1 MSYYNYDKIRSYN
14 ALMNIIMTNRGFG
27 KTYGFKDMAIKNFLK
42 NGKQFMYIR
51 RYKTDISKEKIE
63 LFFSDIQE
71 KYPSHKFQVKGKNA
85 YCDGK
90 LMGYFVAL
98 STSLNLKS
106 VPFPNVTLMC
116 YDEFVIGGGS
126 QQYIK
131 GEVTIFAELMSTV
144 IRKRNDCRV
153 FLLANNISMVN
164 PYFSYFDLKPKTNE
178 RFTLAKDGE
187 LVLEISTSDDFIQ
200 EMKLT
205 KFGVLFKD
213 THYSDYA
220 IDNKSLLDNNSFIEV
235 YPLKECIPV
244 CSITLEEK
252 KVQIWLHKNNGNY
265 YCNEKIIETTLNFSL
280 TQNDHTENSFL
291 KTKLTNYPFFNNC
304 IKAFQV
310 GQIRFSNQFVKST
323 MYDIFRLL
331 GIR

>member
-164 PYFSYFDLKPKTNE
+164 PYFSYFDLKPKSNE

-205 KFGVLFKD
+205 KFGILFKD

>member
-63 LFFSDIQE
+63 LFFSDIAE

-164 PYFSYFDLKPKTNE
+164 PYFSYFDLKPKQNE

>member
-205 KFGVLFKD
+205 KFGILFKD

>member
-164 PYFSYFDLKPKTNE
+164 PYFSYFDLKPKSNE

-205 KFGVLFKD
+205 KFGILFKD

-252 KVQIWLHKNNGNY
+252 KIQIWLHKNNGNY

>member
-164 PYFSYFDLKPKTNE
+164 PYFSYFDLKPKANE

-205 KFGVLFKD
+205 KFGILFKD

-280 TQNDHTENSFL
+280 TQNDHSENSFL

>member
-51 RYKTDISKEKIE
+51 RYKTDISKEKID

-164 PYFSYFDLKPKTNE
+164 PYFSYFDLKPKANE

-205 KFGVLFKD
+205 KFGILFKD

-235 YPLKECIPV
+235 YPLKDCIPV

-252 KVQIWLHKNNGNY
+252 KVQIWLHKTNGNY
-265 YCNEKIIETTLNFSL
+265 YCNE
-280 TQNDHTENSFL
+280 
-291 KTKLTNYPFFNNC
+291 
-304 IKAFQV
+304 
-310 GQIRFSNQFVKST
+310 
-323 MYDIFRLL
+323 
-331 GIR
+331 

>member
-205 KFGVLFKD
+205 KFGILFKD

-252 KVQIWLHKNNGNY
+252 KIQIWLHKNNGNY

>member
-164 PYFSYFDLKPKTNE
+164 PYFSYFDLKPKQNE

-187 LVLEISTSDDFIQ
+187 LVLEISTSDDFVQ

-205 KFGVLFKD
+205 KFGILFKD

-280 TQNDHTENSFL
+280 TQNDHTETSFL

-310 GQIRFSNQFVKST
+310 GQIRFSKQFVKST

>member
-51 RYKTDISKEKIE
+51 RYKTDISKEKID

-164 PYFSYFDLKPKTNE
+164 PYFSYFDLKPKQNE

-187 LVLEISTSDDFIQ
+187 LVLEISTSDDFVQ

-205 KFGVLFKD
+205 KFGILFKD

-252 KVQIWLHKNNGNY
+252 KIQIWLHKTNGNY
-265 YCNEKIIETTLNFSL
+265 YCNEKIVEK
-280 TQNDHTENSFL
+280 H
-291 KTKLTNYPFFNNC
+291 
-304 IKAFQV
+304 
-310 GQIRFSNQFVKST
+310 
-323 MYDIFRLL
+323 
-331 GIR
+331 

>member
-85 YCDGK
+85 YCNGK

-164 PYFSYFDLKPKTNE
+164 PYFSYFDLKPKSNE

-205 KFGVLFKD
+205 KFGILFKD

-252 KVQIWLHKNNGNY
+252 KIQIWLHKNNGNY

>member
-27 KTYGFKDMAIKNFLK
+27 KTYGFKDMAIKNYLK

-164 PYFSYFDLKPKTNE
+164 PYFSYFDLKPKPNE

-187 LVLEISTSDDFIQ
+187 LVLEISTSEDFIQ

-205 KFGVLFKD
+205 KFGKLFKD

-220 IDNKSLLDNNSFIEV
+220 IDNKSLLDSNTFIEV
-235 YPLKECIPV
+235 YP
-244 CSITLEEK
+244 
-252 KVQIWLHKNNGNY
+252 
-265 YCNEKIIETTLNFSL
+265 
-280 TQNDHTENSFL
+280 
-291 KTKLTNYPFFNNC
+291 
-304 IKAFQV
+304 
-310 GQIRFSNQFVKST
+310 
-323 MYDIFRLL
+323 
-331 GIR
+331 

>member
-27 KTYGFKDMAIKNFLK
+27 KTYGFKDMAIKNYLK

-51 RYKTDISKEKIE
+51 RYKTDISKEKIG
-63 LFFSDIQE
+63 LFFSDIAE
-71 KYPSHKFQVKGKNA
+71 KYPTHKFEVKGKNA

-164 PYFSYFDLKPKTNE
+164 PYFSYFDLKPKLNE

-187 LVLEISTSDDFIQ
+187 LVLEISTSEDFIQ

-205 KFGVLFKD
+205 KFGKLFKD

-235 YPLKECIPV
+235 YPLKDCIPV

-252 KVQIWLHKNNGNY
+252 KIQIWLHKNNGNY